1 MGIWVSAIDACRQQM
16 SGTTTENNLHGQS
29 ESSEQT
35 TSNEVVPAFE
45 EFIPMKRSSDLSDDD
60 EEEEE
65 HSHEDKREKTY
76 NNNDNTNN
84 NNNNDK
90 KKSDWLRSV
99 QLWHPS
105 SDPPLKEVNKL
116 NNKNLCLVWLV
127 RNFQVKEKEWEI
139 EFNFWVLNVGIIG
152 CA

>member
-1 MGIWVSAIDACRQQM
+1 M

-60 EEEEE
+60 EQV
-65 HSHEDKREKTY
+65 HIDEDKREKT
-76 NNNDNTNN
+76 
-84 NNNNDK
+84 NNNDK

-105 SDPPLKEVNKL
+105 SDLPLKEVNK
-116 NNKNLCLVWLV
+116 
-127 RNFQVKEKEWEI
+127 
-139 EFNFWVLNVGIIG
+139 
-152 CA
+152 

>member
-1 MGIWVSAIDACRQQM
+1 M

-60 EEEEE
+60 DEEEE

-76 NNNDNTNN
+76 NNNNNDNN